1 VKKEGNLDLYQ
12 WNLKGKLSF
21 NFLFLLYMMDERFLN
36 QRRRVRPTGKIL
48 WKVSKIITFNFN
60 GKPKKLRYYNSH

>member
-48 WKVSKIITFNFN
+48 
-60 GKPKKLRYYNSH
+60 